1 MPCHRICLILL
12 VLGTLVPTT
21 LSRAQEPAQN
31 EARGDLPTYRANVNV
46 VNLFFN
52 VKDRHGALIPDLKKE
67 DFTILEDGN
76 AQTIKYFAAEA
87 NQPLTLG
94 ILIDTSPSQTRV
106 LPLEQEAGSYF
117 LRDVLQSRDLAFVI
131 SFDLNV
137 DLLHDFT
144 NSPAELKSAL
154 YKAKI
159 NDGGHV
165 GIMPGMGGGPFPTAQ
180 RACCTYLYDA
190 VYLAGH
196 EMLAKEV
203 GRKAMVILTD
213 GEDEGSRLKITDA
226 IEAAQ
231 KADAIVYVILIADRG
246 FYSSQG
252 AGYSGDR
259 VMRKLAEETGGRV
272 IDVGNKED
280 KLKAAFA
287 QISKELRS
295 QYNIGYTP
303 TNSKLDGSFRKVQVH
318 PANADYKVQTR
329 MGYYAIKS
337 QTGD

>member
-1 MPCHRICLILL
+1 MQSRRNWLIFLL
-12 VLGTLVPTT
+12 LGALFLV
-21 LSRAQEPAQN
+21 RGAPAQDKS
-31 EARGDLPTYRANVNV
+31 ETRDELPTFRANVNV

-67 DFTILEDGN
+67 DFTVVEDGKP
-76 AQTIKYFAAEA
+76 QPIKYFAAEA

-106 LPLEQEAGSYF
+106 LPLEQEAGASF
-117 LRDVLQSRDLAFVI
+117 LREVLQAKDLAFVI
-131 SFDLNV
+131 SFDLNI

-144 NSPAELKSAL
+144 NSAGDLKAAL
-154 YKAKI
+154 NRAQI
-159 NDGGHV
+159 SNGGHV
-165 GIMPGMGGGPFPTAQ
+165 GSMPGMGGGPFPTAQ
-180 RACCTYLYDA
+180 QACCTYLYDA

-196 EMLAKEV
+196 DMLAKEV

-213 GEDEGSRLKITDA
+213 GEDEGSKLKVADA

-231 KADAIVYVILIADRG
+231 KSDSIVYVILIADRG

-252 AGYSGDR
+252 YGYSGDR
-259 VMRKLAEETGGRV
+259 AMRKLAEETGGRV

-280 KLKAAFA
+280 KLKEAFA

-303 TNSKLDGSFRKVQVH
+303 TNAKLDGTFRRIGIH
-318 PANADYKVQTR
+318 TDNANYRIQAR
-329 MGYYAIKS
+329 MGYYAVKS
-337 QTGD
+337 PGGN